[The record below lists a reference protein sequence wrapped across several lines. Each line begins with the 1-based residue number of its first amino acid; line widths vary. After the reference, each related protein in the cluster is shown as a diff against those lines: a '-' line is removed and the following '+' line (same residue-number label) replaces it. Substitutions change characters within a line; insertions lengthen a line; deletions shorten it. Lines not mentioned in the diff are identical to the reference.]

1 MKTTNIQNNAQADG
15 ALVVSKPYRCIK
27 LGLDVHADSIRV
39 VRMIDGATPQPAQ
52 KMTPD
57 EFPKWAA
64 KQLTLAD
71 RVCSCY
77 EAGPLGY
84 GLHRK
89 LLALGIENIVIRP
102 LVLDE
107 YRVRVKTDKTDALA
121 LTKRLDTYV
130 RGNRK
135 AFAAIRVPSEQEE
148 QDRTLS
154 RQREQLVREAR
165 RLGAQGRSLMLFH
178 GFHIHGVW
186 WRVQWKTLKE
196 KLPGWLVERLEVFR
210 ALLQVL
216 DAQLRKL
223 TQAVEAQAPA
233 VRPRGLG
240 ALSFEVIRREIGD
253 WRRFNNRKQVG
264 SYTGLCAG
272 VASSGGSRKTLSI
285 NKCGNPRLR
294 SSLVTLA
301 WRLVQYQPRCRLIQ
315 KWKRILLKPQMSS
328 GARKKAIVAVARQLA
343 VDLWR
348 WQTGRIQAE
357 QLGWRMN

>member
-1 MKTTNIQNNAQADG
+1 MKTTNQQNNAQADG
-15 ALVVSKPYRCIK
+15 APVVSKQYRCVK

-165 RLGAQGRSLMLFH
+165 RLADSSTPR
-178 GFHIHGVW
+178 
-186 WRVQWKTLKE
+186 
-196 KLPGWLVERLEVFR
+196 
-210 ALLQVL
+210 
-216 DAQLRKL
+216 RK
-223 TQAVEAQAPA
+223 AAAHPEI
-233 VRPRGLG
+233 
-240 ALSFEVIRREIGD
+240 IRRKFPHLSACC
-253 WRRFNNRKQVG
+253 RATNAARQCCAKQ
-264 SYTGLCAG
+264 GLRAQWDKSHCLSLA
-272 VASSGGSRKTLSI
+272 RKT
-285 NKCGNPRLR
+285 
-294 SSLVTLA
+294 
-301 WRLVQYQPRCRLIQ
+301 
-315 KWKRILLKPQMSS
+315 S
-328 GARKKAIVAVARQLA
+328 GASTSPIDRAI
-343 VDLWR
+343 
-348 WQTGRIQAE
+348 
-357 QLGWRMN
+357 

>member
-1 MKTTNIQNNAQADG
+1 MKTINIQNNAQADG
-15 ALVVSKPYRCIK
+15 VPVVSKQYRCIK

-148 QDRTLS
+148 QD
-154 RQREQLVREAR
+154 
-165 RLGAQGRSLMLFH
+165 
-178 GFHIHGVW
+178 
-186 WRVQWKTLKE
+186 
-196 KLPGWLVERLEVFR
+196 LPWI
-210 ALLQVL
+210 
-216 DAQLRKL
+216 
-223 TQAVEAQAPA
+223 PH
-233 VRPRGLG
+233 
-240 ALSFEVIRREIGD
+240 
-253 WRRFNNRKQVG
+253 
-264 SYTGLCAG
+264 
-272 VASSGGSRKTLSI
+272 
-285 NKCGNPRLR
+285 
-294 SSLVTLA
+294 
-301 WRLVQYQPRCRLIQ
+301 PRCLVAGAMENLEG
-315 KWKRILLKPQMSS
+315 KTS
-328 GARKKAIVAVARQLA
+328 GLA
-343 VDLWR
+343 GGTAGGFPSLAPCPRRATAQVDASR
-348 WQTGRIQAE
+348 RSPGTRRPATRPGCVE
-357 QLGWRMN
+357 F